1 LFYEGLIVFFYNS
14 VDMSNEKNPSCP
26 PLEPQGPPFPPS
38 YSEAVG
44 TGPCPPGQPGGYA
57 PGQPGGY
64 PPGQPGGYPPSQ
76 PGGYPPGQA
85 YPPNPAVYPN
95 PVPIGFAQVQGPPPA
110 GFPPQ
115 TQTVYHTQGPRAQAT
130 TIVTTVV
137 PVGPSSTHL
146 TCPHCHAII
155 DTTVASTPSIW
166 AWISGLLIFALGC
179 WAGCCLIPCCMDSCM
194 NKEHT
199 CPSCKS
205 YIGSYQ
211 RDAPYRRRY

>member
-1 LFYEGLIVFFYNS
+1 MGGVSWKNTGRVRESS

-44 TGPCPPGQPGGYA
+44 TGPC
-57 PGQPGGY
+57 

-115 TQTVYHTQGPRAQAT
+115 TQTVYH
-130 TIVTTVV
+130 
-137 PVGPSSTHL
+137 
-146 TCPHCHAII
+146 
-155 DTTVASTPSIW
+155 
-166 AWISGLLIFALGC
+166 
-179 WAGCCLIPCCMDSCM
+179 
-194 NKEHT
+194 
-199 CPSCKS
+199 
-205 YIGSYQ
+205 
-211 RDAPYRRRY
+211 